1 MQRTEKYF
9 ENDAFRKTA
18 AGVILAAEADAKTG
32 GGRIALD
39 GTVFYPEG
47 GGQPADRGTL
57 TLADGTVLHVTDVHE
72 TNGIIWHT
80 VDALPETAQPGAA
93 VTGTIDWEWRF
104 DKMQQ
109 HTGEH
114 ILSGILHQMFGA
126 ENVGFHIGSDAVRMD
141 TSVPI
146 SAEGLREA
154 ELAANRIIWENVP
167 VSITYPT
174 REELAALTY
183 RSKKEIEGQVRIVTI
198 PGADVCACC
207 GTHVERC
214 GQVGSIKLTSAQSY
228 KGGTRVTMLCGMRAY
243 EDHCIKFQNAEAV
256 SGLLSAKINET
267 AAAVQ
272 RLADENAALRAE
284 KAALETRLFAADAA
298 AFRGRKNALVFE
310 PHLSPDSL
318 RRLCTALMEQCTGV
332 CAAFSGTDAGGYKY
346 ALGSAGGADV
356 HALCKEMN
364 AALGGRGG
372 GREMQQG
379 SAACTCGEIEAFFT
393 LRLGE

>member
-72 TNGIIWHT
+72 TNGIIWHR
-80 VDALPETAQPGAA
+80 VDALPEAAQPGAA

-146 SAEGLREA
+146 SAEGCGRQNL
-154 ELAANRIIWENVP
+154 P
-167 VSITYPT
+167 PT
-174 REELAALTY
+174 A
-183 RSKKEIEGQVRIVTI
+183 S
-198 PGADVCACC
+198 
-207 GTHVERC
+207 
-214 GQVGSIKLTSAQSY
+214 
-228 KGGTRVTMLCGMRAY
+228 
-243 EDHCIKFQNAEAV
+243 
-256 SGLLSAKINET
+256 SGRMCRWS
-267 AAAVQ
+267 
-272 RLADENAALRAE
+272 
-284 KAALETRLFAADAA
+284 
-298 AFRGRKNALVFE
+298 
-310 PHLSPDSL
+310 SPTPPPKSW
-318 RRLCTALMEQCTGV
+318 RR
-332 CAAFSGTDAGGYKY
+332 
-346 ALGSAGGADV
+346 
-356 HALCKEMN
+356 
-364 AALGGRGG
+364 
-372 GREMQQG
+372 
-379 SAACTCGEIEAFFT
+379 
-393 LRLGE
+393 

>member
-9 ENDAFRKTA
+9 EKDAFRKSA

-72 TNGIIWHT
+72 TGGVIWHT
-80 VDALPETAQPGAA
+80 VDALPEAAQPGTA
-93 VTGTIDWEWRF
+93 VTGAIDWAWRF

-154 ELAANRIIWENVP
+154 ETAANRN
-167 VSITYPT
+167 
-174 REELAALTY
+174 
-183 RSKKEIEGQVRIVTI
+183 
-198 PGADVCACC
+198 
-207 GTHVERC
+207 
-214 GQVGSIKLTSAQSY
+214 
-228 KGGTRVTMLCGMRAY
+228 
-243 EDHCIKFQNAEAV
+243 
-256 SGLLSAKINET
+256 
-267 AAAVQ
+267 
-272 RLADENAALRAE
+272 
-284 KAALETRLFAADAA
+284 
-298 AFRGRKNALVFE
+298 
-310 PHLSPDSL
+310 L
-318 RRLCTALMEQCTGV
+318 RRQGQLVTDDFRKFRACIARTPKEPGTAEPFRARTFYAYGGWFSSCTTGRQRILSSQPGNPSP
-332 CAAFSGTDAGGYKY
+332 SG
-346 ALGSAGGADV
+346 
-356 HALCKEMN
+356 C
-364 AALGGRGG
+364 
-372 GREMQQG
+372 
-379 SAACTCGEIEAFFT
+379 
-393 LRLGE
+393 LRLPAAICAS

>member
-9 ENDAFRKTA
+9 ESDAFRKTA

-126 ENVGFHIGSDAVRMD
+126 ENVGF
-141 TSVPI
+141 I
-146 SAEGLREA
+146 SA
-154 ELAANRIIWENVP
+154 
-167 VSITYPT
+167 PT
-174 REELAALTY
+174 
-183 RSKKEIEGQVRIVTI
+183 
-198 PGADVCACC
+198 PC
-207 GTHVERC
+207 GWTPA
-214 GQVGSIKLTSAQSY
+214 S
-228 KGGTRVTMLCGMRAY
+228 
-243 EDHCIKFQNAEAV
+243 
-256 SGLLSAKINET
+256 
-267 AAAVQ
+267 
-272 RLADENAALRAE
+272 
-284 KAALETRLFAADAA
+284 
-298 AFRGRKNALVFE
+298 
-310 PHLSPDSL
+310 LSPPRACGRQSL
-318 RRLCTALMEQCTGV
+318 PPTASSGRMCRCSSPTPPPKSWRR
-332 CAAFSGTDAGGYKY
+332 
-346 ALGSAGGADV
+346 
-356 HALCKEMN
+356 
-364 AALGGRGG
+364 
-372 GREMQQG
+372 
-379 SAACTCGEIEAFFT
+379 
-393 LRLGE
+393 